1 MFGLV
6 QGLALTVL
14 GAICAGGF
22 GLLLRLQRRYAWE
35 NTWMLSQFVTMIFL
49 PIITLQLLLSS
60 SWISA
65 IEGVADSTVFLA
77 MGLGFFWGIGG
88 VAFAIGIESVGLSL
102 GYATIMGVITSVGS
116 IIPMVRKWGAVPH
129 DAKLITLCGIVV
141 CLMGV
146 VLYGRAGILREKGEV
161 ASSISGP
168 TELTTAKNRV
178 RMTAIGLGWCLLSGI
193 LSSCSNIGFDFAAPI
208 ARALEKLGARPLQAS
223 LVRWVPVFWGG
234 YLAVIVFSGIAMT
247 KNHTWR
253 NFTKVG
259 TGLDFTRAVSLGAL
273 SFFAQ
278 GLYGMGASSLGLLGT
293 TVGYA
298 VFLSLSI
305 VVALVFGFL
314 IGEWKQAPRR
324 SLNVL
329 QLGVTVLIAAVVI
342 LAYGNSL
349 VSR

>member
-116 IIPMVRKWGAVPH
+116 IIPMVRKWGQSP
-129 DAKLITLCGIVV
+129 T
-141 CLMGV
+141 MPN
-146 VLYGRAGILREKGEV
+146 
-161 ASSISGP
+161 SSP
-168 TELTTAKNRV
+168 CAEL
-178 RMTAIGLGWCLLSGI
+178 
-193 LSSCSNIGFDFAAPI
+193 
-208 ARALEKLGARPLQAS
+208 
-223 LVRWVPVFWGG
+223 
-234 YLAVIVFSGIAMT
+234 
-247 KNHTWR
+247 
-253 NFTKVG
+253 
-259 TGLDFTRAVSLGAL
+259 
-273 SFFAQ
+273 
-278 GLYGMGASSLGLLGT
+278 
-293 TVGYA
+293 
-298 VFLSLSI
+298 
-305 VVALVFGFL
+305 
-314 IGEWKQAPRR
+314 
-324 SLNVL
+324 
-329 QLGVTVLIAAVVI
+329 
-342 LAYGNSL
+342 
-349 VSR
+349 